1 MTATARITIDADAA
15 ALLRE
20 IAAAHDVTPR
30 EYLEALLHYAGSIH
44 HRPGSWEANTP
55 FTFSSY
61 DRRSDEGGFAD
72 RWF

>member
-1 MTATARITIDADAA
+1 MTETARITINADAA

-20 IAAAHDVTPR
+20 IAAAHYVTPR

-44 HRPGSWEANTP
+44 NRAGSWEANTP
-55 FTFSSY
+55 FAFSAY
-61 DRRSDEGGFAD
+61 DRRSDQGGFAD